1 MSLFTRKAG
10 QGGMTRGVRGR
21 RADEPAPRSGAV
33 ERAARL
39 LLEADPVYG
48 DWSERELVEALD
60 ALDAG
65 DARRRARLEA
75 ARQARRRLLGAERD
89 LGYRRLAAT
98 AGRLR
103 GEGRSSTVSP
113 ARAAGDRS

>member
-1 MSLFTRKAG
+1 MSLFA
-10 QGGMTRGVRGR
+10 R
-21 RADEPAPRSGAV
+21 RAGKGGRMRGGRSDEPGRPGAAV

-48 DWSERELVEALD
+48 GWSERELVEALD

-103 GEGRSSTVSP
+103 REGRAAAASP
-113 ARAAGDRS
+113 ARAAGGRP